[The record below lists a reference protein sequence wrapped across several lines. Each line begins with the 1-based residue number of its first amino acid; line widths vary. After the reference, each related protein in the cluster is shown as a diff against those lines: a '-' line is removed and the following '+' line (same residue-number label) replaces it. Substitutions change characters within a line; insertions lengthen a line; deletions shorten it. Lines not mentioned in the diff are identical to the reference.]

1 MSVFYYVHDDDE
13 QINKFIYNKRRLSI
27 MSQSLTYS
35 DVERKEITA
44 IRENAVEL
52 SEVPEK
58 QRSISVESLL
68 NDAAVRKEATV
79 GKLGIY
85 VHGDNQVHF
94 VPTGQYSYRV
104 LPQGA
109 SLVRCTT
116 GSLAGINAVTGG

>member
-1 MSVFYYVHDDDE
+1 
-13 QINKFIYNKRRLSI
+13 

-68 NDAAVRKEATV
+68 NDAAGRKVATV